1 MDKGQIVSTLKMKIM
16 KNILVPI
23 DFDQNENELLEH
35 ARQYAKAFKAKLW
48 LLHVAAPEPEF
59 IGFGVGP
66 QYIRDTRAQELR
78 KEHRLMTDFTNIVKE
93 EGVDCEGLLI
103 NGATIEMILE
113 EAEKLKI
120 DLIITGHH
128 THNFFYKTF
137 FGSVSSGVIKKTDI
151 PVLVVPL

>member
-1 MDKGQIVSTLKMKIM
+1 MGNFCNPLTTEIM

-23 DFDQNENELLEH
+23 DFNKNENELLEH
-35 ARQYAKAFKAKLW
+35 ALRYARAFNAKLW

-66 QYIRDTRAQELR
+66 QYIRDTRATELR
-78 KEHRLMTDFTNIVKE
+78 KEHRLMNDFTDIVKE
-93 EGVDCEGLLI
+93 EGLDCEGLLI

-113 EAEKLKI
+113 EAEKLDI
-120 DLIITGHH
+120 GLIITGHH

-151 PVLVVPL
+151 PVLIIPL

>member
-1 MDKGQIVSTLKMKIM
+1 MEIM
-16 KNILVPI
+16 KNILVAI

-35 ARQYAKAFKAKLW
+35 ALQYAKAFKAKLW

-66 QYIRDTRAQELR
+66 QYIRDSRAAELR
-78 KEHRLMTDFTNIVKE
+78 KEHRLMNDFTKIMKE
-93 EGVDCEGLLI
+93 EGVDCDGLLI
-103 NGATIEMILE
+103 NGATTEMILE

-128 THNFFYKTF
+128 THNLFYKMF
-137 FGSVSSGVIKKTDI
+137 FGSVSKGVIKKTDI
-151 PVLVVPL
+151 PVLIVPL